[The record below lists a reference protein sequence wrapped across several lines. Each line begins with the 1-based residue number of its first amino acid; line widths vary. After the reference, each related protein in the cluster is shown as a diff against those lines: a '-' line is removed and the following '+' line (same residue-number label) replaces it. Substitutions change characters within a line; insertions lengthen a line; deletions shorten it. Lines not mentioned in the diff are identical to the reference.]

1 MFTSN
6 KCGES
11 SISKT
16 CEAPTKP
23 MKPLRPIKTGKE
35 RSVVANLFDRRSQK

>member
-35 RSVVANLFDRRSQK
+35 HSVLARLFGRRSEK